1 MPDASQPSEH
11 TGEVDVRVPERPHRP
26 WWKQAM
32 SIGVTLLVLVAVFG
46 FVLPGLTDYGS
57 ILEYI
62 GEISVGE
69 WVLLVSISIVF
80 VMAYPFVL
88 VQALVSLRLR
98 EAFVNH
104 MAGTAI
110 TNSVPSGG
118 AIALPVN
125 YTMYMSWG
133 FTPASI
139 SAGMLSAGVWDWL
152 LRISLPVLA
161 VLGIALTGEALGW
174 MWLVSIGGILAVVVM
189 VLVLSK
195 ILGREKDARRFAQW
209 IDRMGTLVFRI
220 TRRDKPD
227 LESAVMQFRTDL
239 NSIVQSRALRL
250 TIATINNHLAMAAL
264 FAVSVYS
271 VGIET
276 DQISIPWMV
285 LAFALGR
292 FLVMI
297 PVSPGGLGL
306 VDLGWIGLLTLGW
319 QTANPGVPV
328 DRDLIAAGVLLF
340 RALTLLPPILIGM
353 ASWLFW
359 RADKS
364 WRQDWQTVRRGETPA

>member
-1 MPDASQPSEH
+1 MPDPSQPSEH

-26 WWKQAM
+26 WWKQAI

-46 FVLPGLTDYGS
+46 FLLPGLTDYRS

-62 GEISVGE
+62 GGISVGE
-69 WVLLVSISIVF
+69 WMLLVSISIVF
-80 VMAYPFVL
+80 LMAYPIVL
-88 VQALVSLRLR
+88 VQALVTLRAR

-104 MAGTAI
+104 MTGTAI

-189 VLVLSK
+189 VLVLSR
-195 ILGREKDARRFAQW
+195 ILGCEKDARRFAQW

-227 LESAVMQFRTDL
+227 LEAAVMQFRTDL

-319 QTANPGVPV
+319 QTTNPGVPV
-328 DRDLIAAGVLLF
+328 DSDLIAAGVLLF

-359 RADKS
+359 RADRS

>member
-1 MPDASQPSEH
+1 MPDSTQPSEH
-11 TGEVDVRVPERPHRP
+11 IEDVDLGVPERPHKP
-26 WWKQAM
+26 WWQQAV

-46 FVLPGLTDYGS
+46 FVLPKLTSYKS

-62 GEISVGE
+62 GGISFGE
-69 WVLLVSISIVF
+69 WALLASVSIVF
-80 VMAYPFVL
+80 LIAYPIVL
-88 VQALVSLRLR
+88 VQALITLRLP

-104 MAGTAI
+104 MTGTAI

-152 LRISLPVLA
+152 MRISLPVLA
-161 VLGIALTGEALGW
+161 VLGIALAGDALGW
-174 MWLVSIGGILAVVVM
+174 MWLVSIGGILVVAVM

-195 ILGREKDARRFAQW
+195 ILGREKDARRFARF
-209 IDRMGTLVFRI
+209 IDRAGTRLFRI
-220 TRRDKPD
+220 ARRDKPD
-227 LESAVMQFRTDL
+227 IEAAVMQFRTDL

-250 TIATINNHLAMAAL
+250 TIATIANHLAMATL

-271 VGIET
+271 VGIERS
-276 DQISIPWMV
+276 QISIPWMV

-319 QTANPGVPV
+319 QTTNPSVPV
-328 DRDLIAAGVLLF
+328 DSDLIAAGVLLF

-353 ASWLFW
+353 VSWLFW
-359 RADKS
+359 RANRS
-364 WRQDWQTVRRGETPA
+364 WRRDWQIERRGETLA

>member
-1 MPDASQPSEH
+1 
-11 TGEVDVRVPERPHRP
+11 VRVPERPHRP
-26 WWKQAM
+26 WWKQAI

-46 FVLPGLTDYGS
+46 FVLPGLTDYGL

-62 GEISVGE
+62 GGISVGE

-80 VMAYPFVL
+80 VMAYPIVL
-88 VQALVSLRLR
+88 VQALVTLRLR

-328 DRDLIAAGVLLF
+328 DSDLIAAGVLLF

-353 ASWLFW
+353 ASWFFW

>member
-1 MPDASQPSEH
+1 
-11 TGEVDVRVPERPHRP
+11 
-26 WWKQAM
+26 
-32 SIGVTLLVLVAVFG
+32 
-46 FVLPGLTDYGS
+46 
-57 ILEYI
+57 
-62 GEISVGE
+62 
-69 WVLLVSISIVF
+69 
-80 VMAYPFVL
+80 MAYPIVL
-88 VQALVSLRLR
+88 VQALTTLRLP

-104 MAGTAI
+104 MTGTAI

-161 VLGIALTGEALGW
+161 VLGIAFTGEALGW
-174 MWLVSIGGILAVVVM
+174 MWLVSIGGILAVAVM

-195 ILGREKDARRFAQW
+195 ILGRETDARRFAQW
-209 IDRMGTLVFRI
+209 IDRGGATVFRI
-220 TRRDKPD
+220 AKRDKPD
-227 LESAVMQFRTDL
+227 IEAAVMQFRTDL

-250 TIATINNHLAMAAL
+250 TIATIANHLAMATL

-271 VGIET
+271 VGIEPS
-276 DQISIPWMV
+276 QIPIPWMV

-319 QTANPGVPV
+319 QTTNPGVPV
-328 DRDLIAAGVLLF
+328 DSDLIAAGVLLF

-359 RADKS
+359 RANRS
-364 WRQDWQTVRRGETPA
+364 WRLEWQTVRRGETPA

>member
-11 TGEVDVRVPERPHRP
+11 TGEIDVRVPERHHRP
-26 WWKQAM
+26 WWKQAI

-46 FVLPGLTDYGS
+46 FVLPGLTAYVS

-62 GEISVGE
+62 GGISVWE

-80 VMAYPFVL
+80 LMAYPIVL
-88 VQALVSLRLR
+88 VQAFVTLRLR

-161 VLGIALTGEALGW
+161 VLGIALTGKALGW

-319 QTANPGVPV
+319 QTTNPGVPV
-328 DRDLIAAGVLLF
+328 DSDLIAAGVLLF

>member
-26 WWKQAM
+26 WWKQAI

-46 FVLPGLTDYGS
+46 FVLPGLTDYGL

-62 GEISVGE
+62 GGISVGE

-80 VMAYPFVL
+80 LMAYPIVL
-88 VQALVSLRLR
+88 VQALVTLRLR

-161 VLGIALTGEALGW
+161 VLGIAFTGEALGW
-174 MWLVSIGGILAVVVM
+174 MWLVSIGGILAVAVM
-189 VLVLSK
+189 VLVLSR
-195 ILGREKDARRFAQW
+195 ILAREKDARRFAQW
-209 IDRMGTLVFRI
+209 IDRVGAPVFRI
-220 TRRDKPD
+220 SRRDRPD
-227 LESAVMQFRTDL
+227 IEAAVMQFRTDL
-239 NSIVQSRALRL
+239 NSIVQSRAVLL
-250 TIATINNHLAMAAL
+250 TVATIGNHLAMATL

-276 DQISIPWMV
+276 GQIPIPWMV

-319 QTANPGVPV
+319 QTTNPGVPV
-328 DRDLIAAGVLLF
+328 DSDLIAAGVLLF

-359 RADKS
+359 RANRS
-364 WRQDWQTVRRGETPA
+364 WRLEWQTVRRGETPA